1 MAKAAAAK
9 EVVVVVVVMNL
20 FVLQQ
25 GCPSSRP
32 TATSDGR
39 RGRGGTRGQSQ
50 GNAAFLSSFHVK
62 LVSLTFYR
70 FRLLLQRANKKPQ
83 ERSKRPPRSFPNHPP
98 LSNSVTC
105 RLAETHLSLT
115 TSRTGD
121 EDDDNILLFFAD
133 SQLHIGGKELDHHF
147 PTAHRLDLQLPGQRQ
162 HGQQERLRKLSRV
175 VDDMHE
181 KNNQEASSVVRQMCQ
196 P

>member
-105 RLAETHLSLT
+105 RLAVEPPHLSLT
-115 TSRTGD
+115 TSP
-121 EDDDNILLFFAD
+121 
-133 SQLHIGGKELDHHF
+133 
-147 PTAHRLDLQLPGQRQ
+147 PTYASSYFLQTLN
-162 HGQQERLRKLSRV
+162 SISA
-175 VDDMHE
+175 E
-181 KNNQEASSVVRQMCQ
+181 KNSTIIFPLPIDLISSFLGNGSMGSKND
-196 P
+196 